1 MKWFACPLGLSLLL
15 AFCGPSRADPPAI
28 IQTQIKEIFTGWD
41 AEQFGIFTV
50 EPRVDPGD
58 CDPQLQTH
66 GYMTD
71 VDQPGYHTFL
81 AAALAAFAQ
90 RSTVQVIV
98 STKKHDC
105 VAGHPKLIGL
115 NIISYP

>member
-1 MKWFACPLGLSLLL
+1 VV
-15 AFCGPSRADPPAI
+15 
-28 IQTQIKEIFTGWD
+28 IQTQITEIFTGWD

-50 EPRVDPGD
+50 ELRVDPGE
-58 CDPQLQTH
+58 CDLGLKTH

-71 VDQPGYHTFL
+71 SDQPGYRTFL
-81 AAALAAFAQ
+81 AVALAAFAQ

-115 NIISYP
+115 NIISSP